1 MARPSPLIHALQSAM
16 VIPKTLFGFLS
27 TAVFFAGFF
36 LIGDVLIAAIAAIAA
51 AVAQFVLAQ
60 SFRSR
65 SGIPVW
71 ASLAVVLA
79 LTGFSMRGDDTF
91 APLDATQVNA
101 AQPNCHCSP
110 KDAATP
116 AQVTPVPLLDAPK
129 DIAPAPG
136 RV

>member
-1 MARPSPLIHALQSAM
+1 MAHLSPLNHALQSAM

-27 TAVFFAGFF
+27 TAVFFAAFF

-51 AVAQFVLAQ
+51 AVAQFVLTQ
-60 SFRSR
+60 SYQSR

-79 LTGFSMRGDDTF
+79 LTGFSMTGDDTF

-101 AQPNCHCSP
+101 TQPNCHCSP
-110 KDAATP
+110 KDATTP
-116 AQVTPVPLLDAPK
+116 AQVTPVPLREAPK
-129 DIAPAPG
+129 DLAPAPG